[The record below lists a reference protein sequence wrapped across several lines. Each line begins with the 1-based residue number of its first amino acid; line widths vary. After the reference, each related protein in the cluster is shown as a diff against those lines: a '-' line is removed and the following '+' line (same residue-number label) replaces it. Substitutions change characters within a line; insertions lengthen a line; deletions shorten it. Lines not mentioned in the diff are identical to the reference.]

1 MRGDV
6 QLGSSSASSFNMMMG
21 DYSNRPNM
29 PLFILD
35 GFETSLQRIVDIDP
49 ERIESITILKDAA
62 GTTLL
67 WLKGFQRRYRV

>member
-1 MRGDV
+1 
-6 QLGSSSASSFNMMMG
+6 MMMG

-62 GTTLL
+62 GTTLYGSKASNGVIVFETKKPL
-67 WLKGFQRRYRV
+67 PEN